1 MNQRSEALERVGR
14 IVGDARTNTR
24 EFRIILDDT
33 SYLAVDDL
41 VVVISDIPGL
51 TEPLATYGVVIESE
65 STYEGVSYETDVRR
79 IADSGV
85 LPAELI
91 RTATVAITRMIPTSR
106 TDSSSCHRSGARFS
120 LVCG

>member
-41 VVVISDIPGL
+41 VVVIS
-51 TEPLATYGVVIESE
+51 ES
-65 STYEGVSYETDVRR
+65 R
-79 IADSGV
+79 A
-85 LPAELI
+85 
-91 RTATVAITRMIPTSR
+91 
-106 TDSSSCHRSGARFS
+106 
-120 LVCG
+120 

>member
-41 VVVISDIPGL
+41 VVVISDTPGL

-65 STYEGVSYETDVRR
+65 STYEGVTYETDVRR

-91 RTATVAITRMIPTSR
+91 RTATVAIL
-106 TDSSSCHRSGARFS
+106 S
-120 LVCG
+120 LIHI